1 MDAWPTAHG
10 IRYITLFVEDLDATK
25 AFYRDVFGLGVEW
38 EDDDSAV
45 FGFGN
50 TSIKLLRV
58 GEADGLVGPARVA
71 GPGAGARAQ
80 FTLPVEDADA
90 TCAMLAE
97 RGVALING
105 PIDRP
110 WGVRTACFADP
121 GGHLWEIA
129 QTLERTG
136 APE

>member
-25 AFYRDVFGLGVEW
+25 AFYRDVFGLGIDW

-50 TSIKLLRV
+50 TSINLLRV
-58 GEADGLVGPARVA
+58 EQADGLVGPARVA
-71 GPGAGARAQ
+71 AAGAGARAQ
-80 FTLPVEDADA
+80 FTIPVEDVDA
-90 TCAMLAE
+90 TCALLAE
-97 RGVALING
+97 RGVTLVNG
-105 PIDRP
+105 PVDRP

-129 QTLERTG
+129 QTLEPPD
-136 APE
+136 AA